1 MSGDSGNV
9 IGGMYESENDRLQKE
24 VDEFTMKLEHEKS
37 HLTII
42 EEQIRVVKAE
52 LEEKTQKIKEA
63 RPSKLDE
70 KYMRIQTQGTQRNVA
85 SEQLRLNMTRTK
97 NQ

>member
-42 EEQIRVVKAE
+42 EEQIRVVKNE
-52 LEEKTQKIKEA
+52 L
-63 RPSKLDE
+63 
-70 KYMRIQTQGTQRNVA
+70 
-85 SEQLRLNMTRTK
+85 
-97 NQ
+97 

>member
-1 MSGDSGNV
+1 MSAYSMSGDSGNV

-42 EEQIRVVKAE
+42 EEQIRVVKNE
-52 LEEKTQKIKEA
+52 LEEKNEKIKEA
-63 RPSKLDE
+63 RPTELQDK
-70 KYMRIQTQGTQRNVA
+70 KMKIQTQGTQRNVA
-85 SEQLRLNMTRTK
+85 SE
-97 NQ
+97 

>member
-1 MSGDSGNV
+1 MSVNSMSGESGNI

-42 EEQIRVVKAE
+42 EEQIRNVKKELEDKQNRIKQLKGKETE
-52 LEEKTQKIKEA
+52 LEEKKTKI
-63 RPSKLDE
+63 
-70 KYMRIQTQGTQRNVA
+70 
-85 SEQLRLNMTRTK
+85 
-97 NQ
+97 

>member
-1 MSGDSGNV
+1 MSGESGNI

-42 EEQIRVVKAE
+42 EEQIRNVKKELEDKQNRIKQLKGKETE
-52 LEEKTQKIKEA
+52 LEEKKTKI
-63 RPSKLDE
+63 
-70 KYMRIQTQGTQRNVA
+70 
-85 SEQLRLNMTRTK
+85 
-97 NQ
+97 

>member
-1 MSGDSGNV
+1 MSAYSMSGDSGNV

-52 LEEKTQKIKEA
+52 LLEKQQKIKA
-63 RPSKLDE
+63 ATPSELQVK
-70 KYMRIQTQGTQRNVA
+70 
-85 SEQLRLNMTRTK
+85 
-97 NQ
+97 

>member
-1 MSGDSGNV
+1 MSAYSMSGDPGNV

-42 EEQIRVVKAE
+42 EE
-52 LEEKTQKIKEA
+52 
-63 RPSKLDE
+63 
-70 KYMRIQTQGTQRNVA
+70 
-85 SEQLRLNMTRTK
+85 
-97 NQ
+97 

>member
-1 MSGDSGNV
+1 MSAYSMSGDSGNV

-42 EEQIRVVKAE
+42 EE
-52 LEEKTQKIKEA
+52 
-63 RPSKLDE
+63 
-70 KYMRIQTQGTQRNVA
+70 
-85 SEQLRLNMTRTK
+85 
-97 NQ
+97 

>member
-52 LEEKTQKIKEA
+52 LEEKQDKIKEA

-70 KYMRIQTQGTQRNVA
+70 KYMRIQT
-85 SEQLRLNMTRTK
+85 
-97 NQ
+97 